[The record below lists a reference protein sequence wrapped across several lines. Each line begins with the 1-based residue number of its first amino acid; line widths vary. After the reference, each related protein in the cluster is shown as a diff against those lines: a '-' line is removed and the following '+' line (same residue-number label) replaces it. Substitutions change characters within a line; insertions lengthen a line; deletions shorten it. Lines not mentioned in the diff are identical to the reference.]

1 MYENITGEELKALPN
16 EEKRVA
22 LEELME
28 LYPDRKELSQHL
40 GLRNNVLGILI
51 AKHVL
56 GTQFGGKRGST
67 NHVGGKKGSTNHVAT
82 EEPITN
88 NEASNVFSTNL
99 EAQIIGEEAKE
110 RITNIGNSLLDG
122 KKYLVSLKVE
132 EIEEVPTV

>member
-1 MYENITGEELKALPN
+1 MYENVTGEELKALPN
-16 EEKRVA
+16 EEKKVA
-22 LEELME
+22 LEELMG
-28 LYPDRKELSQHL
+28 LYPDRKELAQHL

-51 AKHVL
+51 AKYVL
-56 GTQFGGKRGST
+56 GTQF
-67 NHVGGKKGSTNHVAT
+67 GGKKGSTNHVAT

>member
-16 EEKRVA
+16 EEKKVA

-28 LYPDRKELSQHL
+28 LHPDRKELSQHL

-56 GTQFGGKRGST
+56 GTRFGR
-67 NHVGGKKGSTNHVAT
+67 KKGSTNHVAT
-82 EEPITN
+82 EEPIVN